1 MADFVKSEEKLYD
14 ERVVQIDRITRV
26 VAGGRRLRFRATVVV
41 GDKNGSVGVGIAKG
55 REVVLAINK
64 ASQKARKSMVKVT
77 LKGTTIPHEV
87 MVKFSG
93 AKVFLKPASKGT
105 GVIAGGAVRAVVEV
119 AGIHD
124 ILSKMIGSSN
134 KINNVYATFEAL
146 KQLKAINNKQETINK
161 KTEKKMVENPVKEEN
176 EIEEKAD
183 EAVKEEI
190 AKSPKIEKEKAA
202 EAVKI
207 EKKETKAKK
216 DIKEV
221 KKSSK

>member
-146 KQLKAINNKQETINK
+146 KSLELIEKPKEQKIKSKGQETK
-161 KTEKKMVENPVKEEN
+161 EKKSVKTEKPDITEDQAEKIEIEAKAEEKQEEKNPQKDSKKKVEVKE
-176 EIEEKAD
+176 
-183 EAVKEEI
+183 
-190 AKSPKIEKEKAA
+190 
-202 EAVKI
+202 
-207 EKKETKAKK
+207 
-216 DIKEV
+216 
-221 KKSSK
+221 